1 MQSGVQGRCP
11 CKKNQR
17 RFTSTLAFMAV
28 FAMQVTGIH
37 TRPASREARCRA
49 AVTPQPTCFT
59 SNSPAPYGRG
69 VGCRGAAPAKS
80 QRRFTSTL
88 AFIASHEACCR
99 MAVFAMQ
106 VTGIH
111 TRPAS
116 REARCRAAVTPQPT
130 CFTSNSPA
138 PYGRGVG
145 CRGAAP
151 AKSQRR
157 FTSTLAFIASHEACC
172 RMAVFAMQAT
182 GIHTRP
188 ASRGT
193 RRATAVTPQPSGMSL
208 YAPARIARSPG
219 SRGTAPA

>member
-1 MQSGVQGRCP
+1 MFTEKTSWDEANRMGVKARSSRMSIVCSPGCRGAAP
-11 CKKNQR
+11 AKSQR
-17 RFTSTLAFMAV
+17 EIISTLAFIASHEACCRMAV
-28 FAMQVTGIH
+28 FTIQVTGIR

-80 QRRFTSTL
+80 QCGFISTL

-116 REARCRAAVTPQPT
+116 R
-130 CFTSNSPA
+130 
-138 PYGRGVG
+138 
-145 CRGAAP
+145 
-151 AKSQRR
+151 
-157 FTSTLAFIASHEACC
+157 
-172 RMAVFAMQAT
+172 
-182 GIHTRP
+182 
-188 ASRGT
+188 GT
-193 RRATAVTPQPSGMSL
+193 RRATAVTPQPSCMSL

-219 SRGTAPA
+219 CRGTAPAKKPT

>member
-1 MQSGVQGRCP
+1 MFTEKTSWDEANRMGVKAR
-11 CKKNQR
+11 
-17 RFTSTLAFMAV
+17 S
-28 FAMQVTGIH
+28 
-37 TRPASREARCRA
+37 SRMSIVC
-49 AVTPQPTCFT
+49 
-59 SNSPAPYGRG
+59 SP
-69 VGCRGAAPAKS
+69 GCRGTAPAKS

-116 REARCRAAVTPQPT
+116 RGTRRATAVTPQPS
-130 CFTSNSPA
+130 CMSLYAPAHIARSP
-138 PYGRGVG
+138 G
-145 CRGAAP
+145 CRGTAP
-151 AKSQRR
+151 AKSQRW

-172 RMAVFAMQAT
+172 RMAVFTMQVT

-193 RRATAVTPQPSGMSL
+193 RRATAVTPQPSCMSL

-219 SRGTAPA
+219 CRGTAPA

>member
-1 MQSGVQGRCP
+1 MFTEKTSWDEANRMGVKAR
-11 CKKNQR
+11 
-17 RFTSTLAFMAV
+17 S
-28 FAMQVTGIH
+28 
-37 TRPASREARCRA
+37 SRMSIVC
-49 AVTPQPTCFT
+49 
-59 SNSPAPYGRG
+59 SP
-69 VGCRGAAPAKS
+69 GCRGSAPAKS
-80 QRRFTSTL
+80 QCGFISTL

-106 VTGIH
+106 ATGIH

-116 REARCRAAVTPQPT
+116 RGTRRATAVTPQPS
-130 CFTSNSPA
+130 CMSLYAPARIARSP
-138 PYGRGVG
+138 G
-145 CRGAAP
+145 CRGTAP

-208 YAPARIARSPG
+208 YAPARTPG
-219 SRGTAPA
+219 CRGTAPAKKPT

>member
-1 MQSGVQGRCP
+1 MPNGGLCYASNRNPHQTGGNSAAKRHVPLRPSAQARSPGCRGAAP
-11 CKKNQR
+11 AKSQR
-17 RFTSTLAFMAV
+17 RFTSTLAFIASHEACCRMAV
-28 FAMQVTGIH
+28 FTIQVTGIR
-37 TRPASREARCRA
+37 TRPASRGTRRA
-49 AVTPQPTCFT
+49 TAVTPQPSCM
-59 SNSPAPYGRG
+59 SLYAPVRKRAVRG
-69 VGCRGAAPAKS
+69 VGALRLQKS

-145 CRGAAP
+145 CRG
-151 AKSQRR
+151 
-157 FTSTLAFIASHEACC
+157 
-172 RMAVFAMQAT
+172 
-182 GIHTRP
+182 
-188 ASRGT
+188 
-193 RRATAVTPQPSGMSL
+193 
-208 YAPARIARSPG
+208 
-219 SRGTAPA
+219 TAPA

>member
-1 MQSGVQGRCP
+1 MQ
-11 CKKNQR
+11 
-17 RFTSTLAFMAV
+17 A
-28 FAMQVTGIH
+28 TGIH

-69 VGCRGAAPAKS
+69 VGCRG
-80 QRRFTSTL
+80 T
-88 AFIASHEACCR
+88 
-99 MAVFAMQ
+99 
-106 VTGIH
+106 
-111 TRPAS
+111 
-116 REARCRAAVTPQPT
+116 
-130 CFTSNSPA
+130 
-138 PYGRGVG
+138 
-145 CRGAAP
+145 AP

-182 GIHTRP
+182 GIHIRPAVTPQPSGMSLYAPARKRAVRGVGALPLQKNQRRFTSTLAFIASHEACCRMAVFTMQVTGIHTRP

-193 RRATAVTPQPSGMSL
+193 RRATAVTPQPCCMSL

-219 SRGTAPA
+219 CRGAAPA